1 MCVLLVD
8 KKRNLLV
15 LDYVLFCPRNVIH
28 RIVFLFIF
36 VARNVRLLCQKLKLG
51 PVIYFYNVN
60 GEILVISLMFSVKS
74 VIFTTIMTDSV

>member
-1 MCVLLVD
+1 M
-8 KKRNLLV
+8 
-15 LDYVLFCPRNVIH
+15 
-28 RIVFLFIF
+28 
-36 VARNVRLLCQKLKLG
+36 ARNVRLQCEKLKLG

>member
-15 LDYVLFCPRNVIH
+15 LDYVLFCFVHVTLH

-36 VARNVRLLCQKLKLG
+36 VARNVRLQCEKLKLG

-60 GEILVISLMFSVKS
+60 GEILVNLPHVL
-74 VIFTTIMTDSV
+74 